1 MAILSDSTVDQ
12 RYKYWRLHIMVS
24 MYIGYAGFYLTRK
37 NFTYAMPAM
46 IADLGWDKADIGMM
60 GTLFYLTYG
69 CSKFISG
76 MI

>member
-37 NFTYAMPAM
+37 NFTYA
-46 IADLGWDKADIGMM
+46 KIGRAHV
-60 GTLFYLTYG
+60 
-69 CSKFISG
+69 
-76 MI
+76 